1 MKMNVSWWINKKKE
15 NDKEKN
21 EGSNLKGNELIKNGW
36 FNKKLKVEKI
46 RIKRETKQIL
56 NE

>member
-36 FNKKLKVEKI
+36 FSKKLKVEKI